1 MSNTGTE
8 SDIPKTLT
16 EMYIHLLLTLTSIKN
31 EKYHGRD
38 QRNPKKLSEDD
49 KALLLKL
56 GELAF
61 HQLES
66 GGLLF
71 YEDDI
76 RACGIDVDTASVCS
90 GLCTDIIKVESGL
103 YEEQIFCFVHLSIQE
118 LFAALHVFRAFV
130 KSNQNLLS
138 LAEIIRLR
146 HPKQIPPGLPM
157 TIGEKKEFDDEI
169 TPIFQVME
177 FLSMKQ

>member
-1 MSNTGTE
+1 
-8 SDIPKTLT
+8 
-16 EMYIHLLLTLTSIKN
+16 MYIHFLLILTSVKN

-38 QRNPKKLSEDD
+38 QRNPKMLSEDD

-71 YEDDI
+71 YEDNI

-90 GLCTDIIKVESGL
+90 GLC
-103 YEEQIFCFVHLSIQE
+103 C
-118 LFAALHVFRAFV
+118 
-130 KSNQNLLS
+130 
-138 LAEIIRLR
+138 
-146 HPKQIPPGLPM
+146 
-157 TIGEKKEFDDEI
+157 
-169 TPIFQVME
+169 
-177 FLSMKQ
+177 